1 MEGFYLME
9 DHANPI
15 DEPKKQSESQ
25 QAMTKEMWEQ
35 MKAATNKQAK
45 IELDPNPEPLPVE
58 QREVTAVLLKV
69 PYQFTPGLENGI
81 NEGTQAQAVLPVAV
95 IVNLFESFVNPIE
108 WTLLLLT
115 AMICIVSGISILVSI
130 YNSMSER
137 RGEIAVMRALGAGR
151 GTVMTII
158 LLEATL
164 LALGGGFLGWLA
176 GHLGCWTLSTPIEDR
191 TGVQVGFGMWEPA
204 IRILTLLG
212 ASGSAAERVTLPIE
226 VLLIP
231 ALILLAILVGI
242 WPAISAYRTDVAKSL
257 GK

>member
-1 MEGFYLME
+1 ME

-15 DEPKKQSESQ
+15 DAKQETQAASPLTEEEWKKR
-25 QAMTKEMWEQ
+25 
-35 MKAATNKQAK
+35 KAAKAKEKK

-58 QREVTAVLLKV
+58 QREVTAVLLKI
-69 PYQFTPGLENGI
+69 PYQLTPGLENGI
-81 NEGTQAQAVLPVAV
+81 NEGTQAQAVLPVRV
-95 IVNLFESFVNPIE
+95 ILNLFESFVNPIE

-158 LLEATL
+158 LLESTL
-164 LALGGGFLGWLA
+164 LALGGGFFGWLA
-176 GHLGCWTLSTPIEDR
+176 GHVGCFLMSPLIEDR

-204 IRILTLLG
+204 VPLLRYLG
-212 ASGSAAERVTLPIE
+212 VTSDLAQRYTLPLE
-226 VLLIP
+226 SVLIP
-231 ALILLAILVGI
+231 ALMLLAIVVGL